1 MCDNFLR
8 SSTEEIDLSGPLSL
22 INVRD
27 NIACAYQTGTARLQK
42 KITCSKLSAG
52 KNPNSTGTTPPPFP
66 GINLGNLCRRK

>member
-22 INVRD
+22 INVPD

-42 KITCSKLSAG
+42 KSNMLNTLPEKTQI
-52 KNPNSTGTTPPPFP
+52 PPEPPPPILP
-66 GINLGNLCRRK
+66 GHKSW

>member
-1 MCDNFLR
+1 MCGNFLR

-42 KITCSKLSAG
+42 
-52 KNPNSTGTTPPPFP
+52 N
-66 GINLGNLCRRK
+66 

>member
-42 KITCSKLSAG
+42 KIKHAQYSAG
-52 KNPNSTGTTPPPFP
+52 KNPNSTGTKPPFP
-66 GINLGNLCRRK
+66 GINLGNLWRRK

>member
-42 KITCSKLSAG
+42 KLNMLNTLPEKTQI
-52 KNPNSTGTTPPPFP
+52 PPEPHPPPFP
-66 GINLGNLCRRK
+66 GINLGNLWRRK

>member
-42 KITCSKLSAG
+42 KIKHAQYSAG
-52 KNPNSTGTTPPPFP
+52 KKPKFHRNQTPLP
-66 GINLGNLCRRK
+66 GHKSW

>member
-27 NIACAYQTGTARLQK
+27 NIACAYQTGTERLQK
-42 KITCSKLSAG
+42 KIKHAQYSLPEKTQI
-52 KNPNSTGTTPPPFP
+52 PPEPHPPPLP
-66 GINLGNLCRRK
+66 GHKSW

>member
-27 NIACAYQTGTARLQK
+27 NTACAYQTGTARLQK
-42 KITCSKLSAG
+42 KLNMLNTLPEKTQI
-52 KNPNSTGTTPPPFP
+52 PPEPHPPPS
-66 GINLGNLCRRK
+66 RA

>member
-42 KITCSKLSAG
+42 KSNMLNTLPEKTQI
-52 KNPNSTGTTPPPFP
+52 PPEPPPPPFP
-66 GINLGNLCRRK
+66 GINLGNLWRRK